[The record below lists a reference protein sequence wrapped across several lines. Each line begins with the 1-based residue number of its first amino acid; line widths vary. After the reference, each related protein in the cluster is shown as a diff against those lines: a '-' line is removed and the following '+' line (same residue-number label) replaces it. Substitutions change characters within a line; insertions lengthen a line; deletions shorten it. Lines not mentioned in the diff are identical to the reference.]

1 MDAPLSALA
10 AQLQQESAYNPDAV
24 SWVGARG
31 LAQMMPTT
39 AAGLARQYPELAPAR
54 EFDPRWALLA
64 QSVLMRDLYRASLPA
79 ASYCQAYAMAT
90 ASYNQG
96 PGWTKRQRAA
106 ARDPDRYFDSAE
118 LVNPGKSPANYRETF
133 NYVRR
138 ILLTLEPIYVAAGF
152 GRGACS
158 R

>member
-10 AQLQQESAYNPDAV
+10 AQLQQESAYNPEAV

-31 LAQMMPTT
+31 LAQMMPAT
-39 AAGLARQYPELAPAR
+39 AAGLARQYPELAPVR

-64 QSVLMRDLYRASLPA
+64 QSTLMRDLYRSSFPA
-79 ASYCQAYAMAT
+79 ASNCQAYAFAT

-96 PGWTKRQRAA
+96 PGWTKRQRAGA
-106 ARDPDRYFDSAE
+106 IDSARYFESAE
-118 LVNPGKSPANYRETF
+118 LINPGKSPANYRETYR
-133 NYVRR
+133 YVRR
-138 ILLTLEPIYVAAGF
+138 ILLTLEPLYVAEGF
-152 GRGACS
+152 GPGACT